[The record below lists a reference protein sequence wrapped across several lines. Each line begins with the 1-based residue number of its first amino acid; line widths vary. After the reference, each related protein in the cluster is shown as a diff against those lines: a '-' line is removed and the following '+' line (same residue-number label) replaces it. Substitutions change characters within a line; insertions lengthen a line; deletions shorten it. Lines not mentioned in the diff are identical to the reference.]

1 MSKISNVITMLEL
14 LQTGRKYSIK
24 ELSDILEVTP
34 RMIRCYKEELEKAGI
49 YIDSIKGIYGGYI
62 LNSSIRIPSR
72 MFKKT
77 DYEILDEYID
87 NEIDIKKKD
96 KLILLQDKI
105 RGIYIGSNK
114 EKAELYLKD
123 ETLKKYNILTRA
135 IKENRRVKIEYYSY
149 NDGMNTRIIEPAE
162 MFLYKDGWFC
172 AANCLLRGDIRHFEL
187 KRISKIELLD
197 ELF

>member
-14 LQTGRKYSIK
+14 LQTGKKYSIK
-24 ELSDILEVTP
+24 ELSNILEVTP

-49 YIDSIKGIYGGYI
+49 YIDSIKGIYGGYV
-62 LNSSIRIPSR
+62 LNSNIRIPNR
-72 MFKKT
+72 KFKKI
-77 DYEILDEYID
+77 DYEILDEYIN
-87 NEIDIKKKD
+87 NENDIKKKD
-96 KLILLQDKI
+96 NLILLQNKI
-105 RGIYIGSNK
+105 HGVYIGSNK

-162 MFLYKDGWFC
+162 MFLYKSGWFC

>member
-1 MSKISNVITMLEL
+1 
-14 LQTGRKYSIK
+14 
-24 ELSDILEVTP
+24 
-34 RMIRCYKEELEKAGI
+34 
-49 YIDSIKGIYGGYI
+49 
-62 LNSSIRIPSR
+62 

-77 DYEILDEYID
+77 DYEILDEYIN
-87 NEIDIKKKD
+87 NENDIKKKD
-96 KLILLQDKI
+96 NLILLQNKI
-105 RGIYIGSNK
+105 HGVYIGSNK

>member
-77 DYEILDEYID
+77 DYEILDEYIN
-87 NEIDIKKKD
+87 NENDIKKKD
-96 KLILLQDKI
+96 NLILLQNKI
-105 RGIYIGSNK
+105 HGVYIGSNK

>member
-62 LNSSIRIPSR
+62 LNSSSR

-77 DYEILDEYID
+77 DYEILDEYIN
-87 NEIDIKKKD
+87 NENDIKKKD

-162 MFLYKDGWFC
+162 MFLYKAGWFC